1 MFNIHL
7 DDQFLLCLE
16 DAGNHRLRGILIDL
30 IVKLAC
36 STAEYSIMQSF
47 FFLFFFPRNNLQSAL
62 GFFQWFRLQLSGTR
76 LISHRPRYNN
86 SKFEIA
92 STTRS
97 LLLSFLFIR
106 ISRLFLFLLQA
117 LVYRIIYNTR
127 KLFSRRSSCTA
138 RLC

>member
-36 STAEYSIMQSF
+36 LTAEYSIMQSF
-47 FFLFFFPRNNLQSAL
+47 CLFFFPRNNLQSAL

-76 LISHRPRYNN
+76 LICHRPRYNN

-97 LLLSFLFIR
+97 LLLIFLFIR